1 MSWPWF
7 RMFFVTLIGL
17 SDVIVYFYRQSD
29 VTSIQDPISYP
40 AHISGAA
47 VGLLA
52 GITCLKNLRWERFER
67 YIWAASACLCLIIIG
82 TPAIFTLANPVYF
95 EEPVRYLNF
104 TLSCS
109 ADAEII

>member
-1 MSWPWF
+1 
-7 RMFFVTLIGL
+7 MFFVTLIGL

-29 VTSIQDPISYP
+29 VASVQDPISYP

-52 GITCLKNLRWERFER
+52 GITCLKNLRWETFER
-67 YIWAASACLCLIIIG
+67 FIWAASACVCLVIIA
-82 TPAIFTLANPVYF
+82 TPAIFTLTNPAYF

-104 TLSCS
+104 TLSCIVG
-109 ADAEII
+109 AEII